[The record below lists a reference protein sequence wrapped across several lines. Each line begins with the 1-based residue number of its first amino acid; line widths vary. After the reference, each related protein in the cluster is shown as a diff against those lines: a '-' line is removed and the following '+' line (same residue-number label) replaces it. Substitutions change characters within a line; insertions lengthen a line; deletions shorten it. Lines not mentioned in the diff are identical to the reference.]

1 MIGNQQN
8 KDDGYVNVGTKVPPH
23 VAELLNIIA
32 ASKGTDIYGLL
43 QLFIQTII
51 RAAKCE
57 TALPPHLKL
66 LMNMIELD
74 SDWNRAFSF
83 ASPSA
88 QTDVA
93 QVILVLQQHDREGAK
108 GRPRKGFGL
117 VMIDHPLM
125 PGSKPRCTYCVDSIM
140 ERVAEVAMPGIKKD
154 IDEMGR
160 RLHTHSLRET
170 LTLMAD
176 AQLLLT
182 LQDADHDELPQL
194 GNYSDFGR
202 VIEYRE
208 RAKALKHRTPD
219 GEANRQQRIMFDDF
233 DRDVADMEV
242 EQGDMPGY
250 EGVIIHE
257 GNTSGPSG
265 VLHPDDEGYYN
276 FEPTEEGGDD
286 DTR

>member
-1 MIGNQQN
+1 MIGNQQQ

-66 LMNMIELD
+66 LMDMIGLD

-93 QVILVLQQHDREGAK
+93 QIIMVLQQHDREGAK

-117 VMIDHPLM
+117 LMIDHPLI

-160 RLHTHSLRET
+160 RLRTHSLRET

-182 LQDADHDELPQL
+182 LQDADRDELPQL

-233 DRDVADMEV
+233 DRDLADMEV
-242 EQGDMPGY
+242 SQGDDPHYTDDPMD
-250 EGVIIHE
+250 VVNIK
-257 GNTSGPSG
+257 
-265 VLHPDDEGYYN
+265 PDFDGLGM
-276 FEPTEEGGDD
+276 EPEHTEEGGDD

>member
-32 ASKGTDIYGLL
+32 QSKGTDIYGLL
-43 QLFIQTII
+43 QLFVQTII

-66 LMNMIELD
+66 LMQMLEID

-93 QVILVLQQHDREGAK
+93 QVILVLQQHDKEGAK

-117 VMIDHPLM
+117 VMIDHPLI

-176 AQLLLT
+176 AQLLQSLAE
-182 LQDADHDELPQL
+182 ADRDELPQL
-194 GNYSDFGR
+194 GNYSDFGK

-208 RAKALKHRTPD
+208 RAKALKRRTPD

-242 EQGDMPGY
+242 TQGDDPHY
-250 EGVIIHE
+250 
-257 GNTSGPSG
+257 
-265 VLHPDDEGYYN
+265 PDDPMDVINIQPDFDGIGM
-276 FEPTEEGGDD
+276 EPEHTEKGGDD

>member
-32 ASKGTDIYGLL
+32 QSKGTDIYGLL
-43 QLFIQTII
+43 QLFVQTII

-57 TALPPHLKL
+57 TTLPPHLKL
-66 LMNMIELD
+66 LMQMLEID

-93 QVILVLQQHDREGAK
+93 QVILILQQHDREGAK
-108 GRPRKGFGL
+108 GRPRKGFGM
-117 VMIDHPLM
+117 VMIDHPLI

-140 ERVAEVAMPGIKKD
+140 ERVAEVSMPGLKKD

-182 LQDADHDELPQL
+182 LQDADRDELPQL
-194 GNYSDFGR
+194 GNYSDFGK

-208 RAKALKHRTPD
+208 RAKALKRRTPD

-233 DRDVADMEV
+233 DRDLADMEV
-242 EQGDMPGY
+242 TQGDDTN
-250 EGVIIHE
+250 ERKE
-257 GNTSGPSG
+257 A
-265 VLHPDDEGYYN
+265 
-276 FEPTEEGGDD
+276 DD

>member
-1 MIGNQQN
+1 MIGNQQQ

-32 ASKGTDIYGLL
+32 QSKGTDIYGLL
-43 QLFIQTII
+43 QLFVQTII

-66 LMNMIELD
+66 LMQMLEID

-93 QVILVLQQHDREGAK
+93 QVILILQQHDKEGAK

-117 VMIDHPLM
+117 VMIDHPLI
-125 PGSKPRCTYCVDSIM
+125 PGSKPKCTYCVDTIL
-140 ERVAEVAMPGIKKD
+140 ERVAEVAMNGLKKD

-160 RLHTHSLRET
+160 RLKTRSLRET

-176 AQLLLT
+176 AQLIQT
-182 LQDADHDELPQL
+182 LNDADREELPQL

-233 DRDVADMEV
+233 DRDLADMEV
-242 EQGDMPGY
+242 TQSDGLGMEPEQ
-250 EGVIIHE
+250 
-257 GNTSGPSG
+257 TK
-265 VLHPDDEGYYN
+265 
-276 FEPTEEGGDD
+276 EGGDD

>member
-1 MIGNQQN
+1 MIGNQQQ

-32 ASKGTDIYGLL
+32 QSKGTDIYGLL
-43 QLFIQTII
+43 QLFVQTII

-66 LMNMIELD
+66 LMQMLELD

-93 QVILVLQQHDREGAK
+93 QVILILQQHDREGAK

-117 VMIDHPLM
+117 VMIDHPLI

-140 ERVAEVAMPGIKKD
+140 ERVAEVSMPGLKKD

-182 LQDADHDELPQL
+182 LQDADRDELPQL
-194 GNYSDFGR
+194 GNYSDFGK

-208 RAKALKHRTPD
+208 RAKALKRRTPD

-233 DRDVADMEV
+233 DRDLAEMEV
-242 EQGDMPGY
+242 TQGDDPHYTDDPMD
-250 EGVIIHE
+250 VVNIQ
-257 GNTSGPSG
+257 
-265 VLHPDDEGYYN
+265 PDFDGIVM
-276 FEPTEEGGDD
+276 EPEHTEKGGDD
-286 DTR
+286 DT

>member
-1 MIGNQQN
+1 MIGNQQQ

-32 ASKGTDIYGLL
+32 SSKGTDIYGLL

-66 LMNMIELD
+66 LMDMIGLD
-74 SDWNRAFSF
+74 RDWNRAFSF

-93 QVILVLQQHDREGAK
+93 QMILVLQQHDREGAK

-117 VMIDHPLM
+117 VMIDHPLI

-160 RLHTHSLRET
+160 RLRTHSLRET

-182 LQDADHDELPQL
+182 LQDADRDELPQL

-233 DRDVADMEV
+233 DRDLADMEV
-242 EQGDMPGY
+242 SQGDDPHYTDDPMD
-250 EGVIIHE
+250 VV
-257 GNTSGPSG
+257 T
-265 VLHPDDEGYYN
+265 VKPDFDGIGM
-276 FEPTEEGGDD
+276 EPAHTEEGGDD

>member
-32 ASKGTDIYGLL
+32 QSKGTDIYGLL
-43 QLFIQTII
+43 QLFVQTII

-66 LMNMIELD
+66 LMQMLEID

-93 QVILVLQQHDREGAK
+93 QVILILQQHDREGAK

-117 VMIDHPLM
+117 VMIDHPLI

-176 AQLLLT
+176 AQLLQSLA
-182 LQDADHDELPQL
+182 DADRDELPQL
-194 GNYSDFGR
+194 GNYSDFGK

-242 EQGDMPGY
+242 SQADDTHYTDDPMD
-250 EGVIIHE
+250 VV
-257 GNTSGPSG
+257 NTQ
-265 VLHPDDEGYYN
+265 PDFDGMGM
-276 FEPTEEGGDD
+276 EPEHTERKEADD

>member
-43 QLFIQTII
+43 QLFVQTII

-66 LMNMIELD
+66 LMQMLEID

-93 QVILVLQQHDREGAK
+93 QVILILQQHDREGAK

-117 VMIDHPLM
+117 VMIDHPLI

-176 AQLLLT
+176 AQLLQSLA
-182 LQDADHDELPQL
+182 DADREELPQL

-233 DRDVADMEV
+233 DRDLADMEV
-242 EQGDMPGY
+242 TQGDDPHYTDDPMDVANIQPDF
-250 EGVIIHE
+250 EGI
-257 GNTSGPSG
+257 GM
-265 VLHPDDEGYYN
+265 
-276 FEPTEEGGDD
+276 EPEHTEKGGDD

>member
-1 MIGNQQN
+1 MIGNQQQ

-32 ASKGTDIYGLL
+32 QSKGTDIYGLL

-57 TALPPHLKL
+57 TELPPHLKL
-66 LMNMIELD
+66 LMDMIGLD
-74 SDWNRAFSF
+74 RDWNRAFSL

-93 QVILVLQQHDREGAK
+93 QMILVLQQHDREGAK

-117 VMIDHPLM
+117 VMIDHPLI

-140 ERVAEVAMPGIKKD
+140 ERVAEVAMPGIKKN
-154 IDEMGR
+154 IDEMGH
-160 RLHTHSLRET
+160 RLHSHSLRET

-182 LQDADHDELPQL
+182 LQDADREELPQL

-219 GEANRQQRIMFDDF
+219 GEANRQQRFMFDDY
-233 DRDVADMEV
+233 DNDVSDMEV
-242 EQGDMPGY
+242 SQGDD
-250 EGVIIHE
+250 
-257 GNTSGPSG
+257 
-265 VLHPDDEGYYN
+265 LHFTDD
-276 FEPTEEGGDD
+276 PTEKGGTD

>member
-1 MIGNQQN
+1 MIGNQQQ

-32 ASKGTDIYGLL
+32 QSKGTDIYGLL

-57 TALPPHLKL
+57 TALSPHLKL

-93 QVILVLQQHDREGAK
+93 QVILILQQHDKEGAK
-108 GRPRKGFGL
+108 GRPRKGFGM

-140 ERVAEVAMPGIKKD
+140 ERVAEVSMPGIKKD

-176 AQLLLT
+176 AQLIQT
-182 LQDADHDELPQL
+182 LSDADRDELPQL
-194 GNYSDFGR
+194 GNYSDFGK

-242 EQGDMPGY
+242 DQAND
-250 EGVIIHE
+250 
-257 GNTSGPSG
+257 
-265 VLHPDDEGYYN
+265 LHYTDDPIDVVNIQPDFNGLGMESEHIEKG
-276 FEPTEEGGDD
+276 GGDD
-286 DTR
+286 TC

>member
-8 KDDGYVNVGTKVPPH
+8 KDDGYVNVGTKVSPH

-32 ASKGTDIYGLL
+32 QSKGTDIYGLL
-43 QLFIQTII
+43 QLFVQTII

-66 LMNMIELD
+66 LMQMLEID

-93 QVILVLQQHDREGAK
+93 QVILILQQHDREGAK

-117 VMIDHPLM
+117 VMIDHPLI

-160 RLHTHSLRET
+160 RLHTNSLRET

-176 AQLLLT
+176 AQLLQSLSE
-182 LQDADHDELPQL
+182 ADREEMPQL
-194 GNYSDFGR
+194 GNYSDFGK

-208 RAKALKHRTPD
+208 RAKALKRRTPD

-233 DRDVADMEV
+233 DRDLADMEV
-242 EQGDMPGY
+242 TQADDPHYTDDPMD
-250 EGVIIHE
+250 VVNIQ
-257 GNTSGPSG
+257 
-265 VLHPDDEGYYN
+265 PDFDGIGM
-276 FEPTEEGGDD
+276 EPEHTEKGGDD

>member
-1 MIGNQQN
+1 MIGNQKQ

-32 ASKGTDIYGLL
+32 QSKGTDIYGLL

-57 TALPPHLKL
+57 TALSPHLKL

-93 QVILVLQQHDREGAK
+93 QVILILQQHDKEGAK
-108 GRPRKGFGL
+108 GRPRKGFGM

-140 ERVAEVAMPGIKKD
+140 ERVAEVSMPGIKKD

-182 LQDADHDELPQL
+182 LQEADRDELPQL

-208 RAKALKHRTPD
+208 RDKTLKHRTPD

-242 EQGDMPGY
+242 GQ
-250 EGVIIHE
+250 
-257 GNTSGPSG
+257 S
-265 VLHPDDEGYYN
+265 DDEGTDGITAITTN
-276 FEPTEEGGDD
+276 DEWPFAEDAEDTERKECDD

>member
-1 MIGNQQN
+1 MIGNQQQ

-32 ASKGTDIYGLL
+32 QSKGTDIYGLL

-57 TALPPHLKL
+57 TALSPHLKL

-93 QVILVLQQHDREGAK
+93 QVILILQQHDKEGAK

-125 PGSKPRCTYCVDSIM
+125 PGSKPKCTYCVDTIF
-140 ERVAEVAMPGIKKD
+140 ERVAEVSMNGLKKE

-160 RLHTHSLRET
+160 RLHTRSLRET

-176 AQLLLT
+176 AQLIQT
-182 LQDADHDELPQL
+182 LSDADREELPQL

-242 EQGDMPGY
+242 DQSDDPHY
-250 EGVIIHE
+250 TDDPIDVVNIQPDFEGL
-257 GNTSGPSG
+257 GM
-265 VLHPDDEGYYN
+265 
-276 FEPTEEGGDD
+276 EPEHTERKEAGDD
-286 DTR
+286 T

>member
-1 MIGNQQN
+1 MIGNQQQ

-32 ASKGTDIYGLL
+32 QSKGTDIYGLL

-57 TALPPHLKL
+57 TALSPHLKL

-93 QVILVLQQHDREGAK
+93 QVILILQQHDKAGAK
-108 GRPRKGFGL
+108 GRPRKGFGM

-140 ERVAEVAMPGIKKD
+140 ERVAEVSMPGIKKD

-219 GEANRQQRIMFDDF
+219 GEANRQQRIIFDDF

-242 EQGDMPGY
+242 SQSDG
-250 EGVIIHE
+250 
-257 GNTSGPSG
+257 
-265 VLHPDDEGYYN
+265 LHYIDDPLAVANIQPDFDDLGM
-276 FEPTEEGGDD
+276 EPEHTEKGGDD

>member
-43 QLFIQTII
+43 QLFVQTII

-66 LMNMIELD
+66 LMQMLEID

-93 QVILVLQQHDREGAK
+93 QVILILQQHDREGAK
-108 GRPRKGFGL
+108 GRPRKGFGM
-117 VMIDHPLM
+117 VMIDHPLI

-176 AQLLLT
+176 AQLLQSLA
-182 LQDADHDELPQL
+182 DADADELPQL
-194 GNYSDFGR
+194 GNYSDFGK

-208 RAKALKHRTPD
+208 RAKALKRRTPD

-233 DRDVADMEV
+233 DRDLADMEV
-242 EQGDMPGY
+242 TQADDSHYTDDPMD
-250 EGVIIHE
+250 VVNIK
-257 GNTSGPSG
+257 
-265 VLHPDDEGYYN
+265 PDFDGMGM
-276 FEPTEEGGDD
+276 EPEHTEEGGGD
-286 DTR
+286 DT

>member
-43 QLFIQTII
+43 QLFVQTII

-66 LMNMIELD
+66 LMQMLEID

-93 QVILVLQQHDREGAK
+93 QVILILQQHDREGAK

-117 VMIDHPLM
+117 VMIDHPLI

-140 ERVAEVAMPGIKKD
+140 ERVAEVSMPGLKKD

-176 AQLLLT
+176 AQLLQSLA
-182 LQDADHDELPQL
+182 DADRDELPQL
-194 GNYSDFGR
+194 GNYSDFGK

-208 RAKALKHRTPD
+208 RAKALKRRTPD

-233 DRDVADMEV
+233 DRDLADMEV
-242 EQGDMPGY
+242 SQCDDPHYTDDPMD
-250 EGVIIHE
+250 VVNIQ
-257 GNTSGPSG
+257 
-265 VLHPDDEGYYN
+265 PDFDGIGM
-276 FEPTEEGGDD
+276 EPEHTEKGGDD
-286 DTR
+286 DT

>member
-1 MIGNQQN
+1 MIGNQQQ

-32 ASKGTDIYGLL
+32 TSKGTDIYGLL
-43 QLFIQTII
+43 QLFVQTII

-57 TALPPHLKL
+57 TTLSPHLKL

-125 PGSKPRCTYCVDSIM
+125 PGDKPKCTYCVDTIL
-140 ERVAEVAMPGIKKD
+140 ERVAEVSMNGLKKD

-160 RLHTHSLRET
+160 RLHTRSLRET

-176 AQLLLT
+176 AQLIQT
-182 LQDADHDELPQL
+182 LSDADRDELPQL
-194 GNYSDFGR
+194 GNYSDFGK

-219 GEANRQQRIMFDDF
+219 GEANRQQCIMFDDF
-233 DRDVADMEV
+233 DRDLADMEV
-242 EQGDMPGY
+242 SQGDEPHYTDDPMD
-250 EGVIIHE
+250 VVNIQ
-257 GNTSGPSG
+257 
-265 VLHPDDEGYYN
+265 PDFDGMGM
-276 FEPTEEGGDD
+276 EPEHNERKEADD

>member
-32 ASKGTDIYGLL
+32 AAKGTDIYGLL
-43 QLFIQTII
+43 QLFVQTII

-57 TALPPHLKL
+57 TTLTPHLKL
-66 LMNMIELD
+66 LMQMLELD

-93 QVILVLQQHDREGAK
+93 QVILILQQHDREGAK

-125 PGSKPRCTYCVDSIM
+125 PGDKPKCTYCVDTIL
-140 ERVAEVAMPGIKKD
+140 ERVAEVSMNGLKKD

-160 RLHTHSLRET
+160 RLHTRSLRET

-176 AQLLLT
+176 AQLLQSLAE
-182 LQDADHDELPQL
+182 ADRDELPQL
-194 GNYSDFGR
+194 GNYSDFGK

-233 DRDVADMEV
+233 DRDLVDMEV
-242 EQGDMPGY
+242 TQADDPHYTDDPMD
-250 EGVIIHE
+250 VVNIQ
-257 GNTSGPSG
+257 
-265 VLHPDDEGYYN
+265 PDFDGIGMDP
-276 FEPTEEGGDD
+276 EPT
-286 DTR
+286 

>member
-43 QLFIQTII
+43 QLFVQTII

-66 LMNMIELD
+66 LMQMLELD

-93 QVILVLQQHDREGAK
+93 QVILILQQHDREGAK

-117 VMIDHPLM
+117 VMIDHPLI
-125 PGSKPRCTYCVDSIM
+125 PGSKPRCTYCVDSII
-140 ERVAEVAMPGIKKD
+140 ERVAQVAMPGIKKD

-160 RLHTHSLRET
+160 RLKTHSLRET

-176 AQLLLT
+176 AQLLQSLA
-182 LQDADHDELPQL
+182 DADRDELPQL
-194 GNYSDFGR
+194 GNYSDFGK

-208 RAKALKHRTPD
+208 RAKALKRRTPD

-242 EQGDMPGY
+242 TQADDPHYTDDPMD
-250 EGVIIHE
+250 VVNIQ
-257 GNTSGPSG
+257 
-265 VLHPDDEGYYN
+265 PDFDGMGM
-276 FEPTEEGGDD
+276 EPEHTEKGGDD

>member
-1 MIGNQQN
+1 MNDNQQP
-8 KDDGYVNVGTKVPPH
+8 KDDGLELIQTKVPKH
-23 VAELLNIIA
+23 VYQFLEIFV
-32 ASKGTDIYGLL
+32 ASKGTNIYGLMQMFAQSL
-43 QLFIQTII
+43 M

-66 LMNMIELD
+66 LMEMIYLD

-93 QVILVLQQHDREGAK
+93 QVILILQQHDREGAK

-117 VMIDHPLM
+117 VMIDHPLI
-125 PGSKPRCTYCVDSIM
+125 PGSKPRCTYCVDTIM
-140 ERVAEVAMPGIKKD
+140 ERVAEVSMPGMKKD
-154 IDEMGR
+154 LDELGR
-160 RLHTHSLRET
+160 RLKTRSLRET
-170 LTLMAD
+170 LTMMAD
-176 AQLLLT
+176 AQLIQT
-182 LQDADHDELPQL
+182 LNDADREELPQL

-242 EQGDMPGY
+242 SQA
-250 EGVIIHE
+250 
-257 GNTSGPSG
+257 
-265 VLHPDDEGYYN
+265 DDQSERK
-276 FEPTEEGGDD
+276 EADD

>member
-1 MIGNQQN
+1 MIGNQQQ

-32 ASKGTDIYGLL
+32 QSKGTDIYGLL

-93 QVILVLQQHDREGAK
+93 QVILILQQHDREGAK

-140 ERVAEVAMPGIKKD
+140 ERVAEVSMPGIKKD

-233 DRDVADMEV
+233 DRDLADMEV
-242 EQGDMPGY
+242 DQANG
-250 EGVIIHE
+250 
-257 GNTSGPSG
+257 
-265 VLHPDDEGYYN
+265 LHYTDDPLDVVNIKPDFDGLGM
-276 FEPTEEGGDD
+276 EPEHIAKGG
-286 DTR
+286 RR

>member
-1 MIGNQQN
+1 MSIGNQKT
-8 KDDGYVNVGTKVPPH
+8 KDDGYVMVGTKVPPH

-57 TALPPHLKL
+57 TALSPHLKL

-93 QVILVLQQHDREGAK
+93 QVILILQQHDKEGAK
-108 GRPRKGFGL
+108 GRPRKGFGM

-140 ERVAEVAMPGIKKD
+140 ERVAEVSMPGIKKD

-176 AQLLLT
+176 AQLIQT
-182 LQDADHDELPQL
+182 FSDADRDELPQL

-242 EQGDMPGY
+242 EQGDDPHYTDDPMD
-250 EGVIIHE
+250 VVNIQ
-257 GNTSGPSG
+257 
-265 VLHPDDEGYYN
+265 PDFDGLGM
-276 FEPTEEGGDD
+276 EPEHTEKGG
-286 DTR
+286 RR

>member
-1 MIGNQQN
+1 MIGNQQQ

-32 ASKGTDIYGLL
+32 QSKGTDIYGLL
-43 QLFIQTII
+43 QLFVQTII

-66 LMNMIELD
+66 LMQMLEID

-93 QVILVLQQHDREGAK
+93 QVILILQQHDKEGAK

-117 VMIDHPLM
+117 VMIDHPLI

-140 ERVAEVAMPGIKKD
+140 ERVAEVSMPGMKKD
-154 IDEMGR
+154 LDELGR
-160 RLHTHSLRET
+160 RFKAHSLRET

-176 AQLLLT
+176 ALIIKHL
-182 LQDADHDELPQL
+182 DEANMSEGPQL
-194 GNYSDFGR
+194 GNFSDFGR
-202 VIEYRE
+202 AIEYGKRTK
-208 RAKALKHRTPD
+208 RKKHFTPD
-219 GEANRQQRIMFDDF
+219 TMPVTGNLFDDI
-233 DRDVADMEV
+233 DHEAPAEPLKDWEG
-242 EQGDMPGY
+242 EQHDK
-250 EGVIIHE
+250 
-257 GNTSGPSG
+257 
-265 VLHPDDEGYYN
+265 
-276 FEPTEEGGDD
+276 
-286 DTR
+286 

>member
-1 MIGNQQN
+1 MIGNQQQ
-8 KDDGYVNVGTKVPPH
+8 KDDGYVNVSTKVPPH

-32 ASKGTDIYGLL
+32 QSKGTDNYGLL

-93 QVILVLQQHDREGAK
+93 QIIMVLQQHDREGAK

-140 ERVAEVAMPGIKKD
+140 ERVAEVSMPGIKKD

-176 AQLLLT
+176 AQLIQT
-182 LQDADHDELPQL
+182 LSDADHDELPQL

-219 GEANRQQRIMFDDF
+219 GEANRQQRIIFDDF
-233 DRDVADMEV
+233 DRDLADMEV
-242 EQGDMPGY
+242 DQANDTHYIDDPMD
-250 EGVIIHE
+250 VV
-257 GNTSGPSG
+257 NTK
-265 VLHPDDEGYYN
+265 PDFDGMGM
-276 FEPTEEGGDD
+276 EPEHTEKGGDD

>member
-1 MIGNQQN
+1 MIGNQQQ

-66 LMNMIELD
+66 LMDMIGLD
-74 SDWNRAFSF
+74 RDWNRAFSF

-93 QVILVLQQHDREGAK
+93 QMILVLQQHDREGAK
-108 GRPRKGFGL
+108 GRPRKGFGM
-117 VMIDHPLM
+117 VMIDHPLI

-160 RLHTHSLRET
+160 RLRTHSLRET

-182 LQDADHDELPQL
+182 LQDADRDELPQL

-233 DRDVADMEV
+233 DRDLADMEV
-242 EQGDMPGY
+242 SQGDDPHYTDDPMD
-250 EGVIIHE
+250 VV
-257 GNTSGPSG
+257 T
-265 VLHPDDEGYYN
+265 VKPDFDGIGM
-276 FEPTEEGGDD
+276 EPEHTEEGGDD

>member
-1 MIGNQQN
+1 MIGNQQQ

-32 ASKGTDIYGLL
+32 QSKGTDIYGLL

-93 QVILVLQQHDREGAK
+93 QVILILQQHDREGAK

-140 ERVAEVAMPGIKKD
+140 ERVAEVSMPGIKKD

-233 DRDVADMEV
+233 DRDLADMEV
-242 EQGDMPGY
+242 DQANG
-250 EGVIIHE
+250 
-257 GNTSGPSG
+257 
-265 VLHPDDEGYYN
+265 LHYTDDPLDVVNIKPDFDGLGM
-276 FEPTEEGGDD
+276 EPEHNERKERDD
-286 DTR
+286 DT

>member
-1 MIGNQQN
+1 MKGNQLN
-8 KDDGYVNVGTKVPPH
+8 DDGYELVQTKVPKH
-23 VAELLNIIA
+23 VYELLNIIA
-32 ASKGTDIYGLL
+32 QSKGTNIYGLL
-43 QLFIQTII
+43 QLFVQTII

-57 TALPPHLKL
+57 TAMPPHLKL
-66 LMNMIELD
+66 LMHMIEMD

-93 QVILVLQQHDREGAK
+93 QVILILQQHDREGAK

-117 VMIDHPLM
+117 VMIDHPLI
-125 PGSKPRCTYCVDSIM
+125 PGSKPRCTYCVDTIM
-140 ERVAEVAMPGIKKD
+140 ERVAEVSMPGLKKD
-154 IDEMGR
+154 IDELGR
-160 RLHTHSLRET
+160 RFKAHSLRET
-170 LTLMAD
+170 LTMMAD
-176 AQLLLT
+176 AQLLQSLA
-182 LQDADHDELPQL
+182 DADREELPQL

-219 GEANRQQRIMFDDF
+219 GEANRQQRIMFDDY

-242 EQGDMPGY
+242 SQA
-250 EGVIIHE
+250 
-257 GNTSGPSG
+257 
-265 VLHPDDEGYYN
+265 DDQSERKEAG
-276 FEPTEEGGDD
+276 D

>member
-8 KDDGYVNVGTKVPPH
+8 KDDGYVNVGTKVPSH

-43 QLFIQTII
+43 QLFVQTII

-66 LMNMIELD
+66 LMQMLEID

-117 VMIDHPLM
+117 VMIDHPLI

-176 AQLLLT
+176 AQLIQT
-182 LQDADHDELPQL
+182 LSDADRDELPQL

-208 RAKALKHRTPD
+208 RAKALKRRTPD

-233 DRDVADMEV
+233 DRDLADMEV
-242 EQGDMPGY
+242 TQGDNPHYTDDPMDVANIQPDF
-250 EGVIIHE
+250 EGM
-257 GNTSGPSG
+257 GM
-265 VLHPDDEGYYN
+265 
-276 FEPTEEGGDD
+276 EPEHTEKGGDD

>member
-32 ASKGTDIYGLL
+32 QSKGTDIYGLL
-43 QLFIQTII
+43 QLFVQTII

-66 LMNMIELD
+66 LMQMLEID

-117 VMIDHPLM
+117 VMIDHPLI

-140 ERVAEVAMPGIKKD
+140 ERVAEVSMPGIKKD

-176 AQLLLT
+176 AQLLQSLA
-182 LQDADHDELPQL
+182 DADRDELPQL
-194 GNYSDFGR
+194 GNYSDFGK

-208 RAKALKHRTPD
+208 RAKALKRRTPD

-233 DRDVADMEV
+233 DRDLADMEV
-242 EQGDMPGY
+242 TQGDDPHYTDDPMDVANIQPDF
-250 EGVIIHE
+250 EGM
-257 GNTSGPSG
+257 GM
-265 VLHPDDEGYYN
+265 
-276 FEPTEEGGDD
+276 EPEHTEKGGDD

>member
-1 MIGNQQN
+1 MIGNQQQ

-93 QVILVLQQHDREGAK
+93 QIIMVLQQHDKEGAK

-140 ERVAEVAMPGIKKD
+140 ERVAEVSMPGIKKD
-154 IDEMGR
+154 IDETGR

-242 EQGDMPGY
+242 TQGDDIN
-250 EGVIIHE
+250 ERKE
-257 GNTSGPSG
+257 A
-265 VLHPDDEGYYN
+265 
-276 FEPTEEGGDD
+276 DD

>member
-1 MIGNQQN
+1 MIGEQKQR
-8 KDDGYVNVGTKVPPH
+8 DDGFVTVATKVPPH

-32 ASKGTDIYGLL
+32 QSKGTDIYGLL
-43 QLFIQTII
+43 QLFVQTII

-66 LMNMIELD
+66 LMHMLEID

-117 VMIDHPLM
+117 VMIDHPLI

-140 ERVAEVAMPGIKKD
+140 ERVAEVSMPGIKKD

-176 AQLLLT
+176 AQLLQSLA
-182 LQDADHDELPQL
+182 DADRDELPQL

-208 RAKALKHRTPD
+208 RAKALKRRTPD

-233 DRDVADMEV
+233 DRDLADMEV
-242 EQGDMPGY
+242 TQGDDPHYTDDPMDVANIQPDF
-250 EGVIIHE
+250 EGM
-257 GNTSGPSG
+257 GM
-265 VLHPDDEGYYN
+265 
-276 FEPTEEGGDD
+276 EPEHTEKGGDD

>member
-1 MIGNQQN
+1 MIGNQQQ

-66 LMNMIELD
+66 LMDMIGLD
-74 SDWNRAFSF
+74 RDWNRAFSF

-93 QVILVLQQHDREGAK
+93 QMILVLQQHDREGAK
-108 GRPRKGFGL
+108 GRPRKGFGM
-117 VMIDHPLM
+117 VMIDHPLI
-125 PGSKPRCTYCVDSIM
+125 PGSKPRCTYCVDNIM
-140 ERVAEVAMPGIKKD
+140 ERVAEVAMPGIKKE

-182 LQDADHDELPQL
+182 LHDADRDELPQL
-194 GNYSDFGR
+194 GNYSDFGK

-233 DRDVADMEV
+233 DRDLADMEV
-242 EQGDMPGY
+242 SQGDDTHYTDDPMD
-250 EGVIIHE
+250 VVNIK
-257 GNTSGPSG
+257 
-265 VLHPDDEGYYN
+265 PDFDGMGM
-276 FEPTEEGGDD
+276 EPEHTEEGGDD

>member
-1 MIGNQQN
+1 MIGNQQQ

-32 ASKGTDIYGLL
+32 QSKGTDIYGLL
-43 QLFIQTII
+43 QLFVQTII

-66 LMNMIELD
+66 LMQMLEID

-93 QVILVLQQHDREGAK
+93 QVILILQQHDREGAK

-117 VMIDHPLM
+117 VMIDHPLI
-125 PGSKPRCTYCVDSIM
+125 PGSKPRCTYCVDTIM

-176 AQLLLT
+176 AQLLQSLA
-182 LQDADHDELPQL
+182 DADRDELPQL
-194 GNYSDFGR
+194 GNYSDFGK

-219 GEANRQQRIMFDDF
+219 GEANRQQRIMFDDY
-233 DRDVADMEV
+233 DRDMADMEV
-242 EQGDMPGY
+242 TQA
-250 EGVIIHE
+250 
-257 GNTSGPSG
+257 
-265 VLHPDDEGYYN
+265 DDPHYTDDPMDVVNIQPVFDGMGM
-276 FEPTEEGGDD
+276 EPEHTEKGGDD

>member
-32 ASKGTDIYGLL
+32 QSKGTDIYGLL
-43 QLFIQTII
+43 QLFVQTII

-66 LMNMIELD
+66 LMQMLEID

-93 QVILVLQQHDREGAK
+93 QVILILQQHDREGAK

-117 VMIDHPLM
+117 VMIDHPLI

-176 AQLLLT
+176 AQLIQT
-182 LQDADHDELPQL
+182 LSDADRDELPQL
-194 GNYSDFGR
+194 GNYSDFGK

-208 RAKALKHRTPD
+208 RAKALKRRTPD

-233 DRDVADMEV
+233 DRDLADMEV
-242 EQGDMPGY
+242 SQGDAPHYTDDPMD
-250 EGVIIHE
+250 VVNIQ
-257 GNTSGPSG
+257 
-265 VLHPDDEGYYN
+265 PDFDGMGM
-276 FEPTEEGGDD
+276 EPEHTEKGGDD